1 MLPMYVSRRVRLCLI
16 HIVFRIARRV
26 PYINV
31 LNKYL
36 WNEKLIWFPLMTG
49 SFHFKTLKCKRF
61 ITRATKAATKVH

>member
-1 MLPMYVSRRVRLCLI
+1 MCMLPMYVSRRVRLCLI

-36 WNEKLIWFPLMTG
+36 WNEKLIWFP
-49 SFHFKTLKCKRF
+49 
-61 ITRATKAATKVH
+61 